1 MTEPRLTCRE
11 CVEFLMDYLD
21 DGLAPDVRVTFE
33 RHLAACANCLRYLE
47 SYKTTTDHLQEGLR
61 SARRRDAA
69 TGPRRARQSDPC
81 REAEGRLVTGDQET
95 KTIL

>member
-1 MTEPRLTCRE
+1 MTQPRLTCRE

-47 SYKTTTDHLQEGLR
+47 SYKTTTTICKKAFEVRDGETLPPVPEELVKAILA
-61 SARRRDAA
+61 ARPKAD
-69 TGPRRARQSDPC
+69 
-81 REAEGRLVTGDQET
+81 
-95 KTIL
+95 

>member
-33 RHLAACANCLRYLE
+33 RHLTACANCVRYLE
-47 SYKTTTDHLQEGLR
+47 SYKTTTRGCKKAFEVREGDRLPPVPEELVQAILA
-61 SARRRDAA
+61 AR
-69 TGPRRARQSDPC
+69 P
-81 REAEGRLVTGDQET
+81 
-95 KTIL
+95 KTE

>member
-21 DGLAPDVRVTFE
+21 DGLSVEVRVTFE

-47 SYKTTTDHLQEGLR
+47 SYKTTTTICKKAFE
-61 SARRRDAA
+61 SARA
-69 TGPRRARQSDPC
+69 TPCLRCPKSSSRPSLPR
-81 REAEGRLVTGDQET
+81 GRKPS
-95 KTIL
+95 KTSRST